1 MKRQYL
7 WNWNTQHPKNYEKPK
22 LRLQVARFRKHQNIS
37 YDTTKY
43 NILPKYL
50 MIQRNTIYG
59 LKTRRT
65 RQPNKKEKENQYLQ
79 KTSANVVK
87 MIEKMRN

>member
-1 MKRQYL
+1 
-7 WNWNTQHPKNYEKPK
+7 
-22 LRLQVARFRKHQNIS
+22 
-37 YDTTKY
+37 
-43 NILPKYL
+43 
-50 MIQRNTIYG
+50 MIQRNTIYC
-59 LKTRRT
+59 LKTRGTEVFHRT